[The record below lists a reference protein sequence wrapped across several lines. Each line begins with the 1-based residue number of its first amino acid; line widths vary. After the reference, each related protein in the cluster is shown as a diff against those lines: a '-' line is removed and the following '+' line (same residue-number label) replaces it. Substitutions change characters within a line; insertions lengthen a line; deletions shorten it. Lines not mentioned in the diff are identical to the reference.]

1 MALFQFR
8 IRREPLRNLLVEIF
22 NYIVLY
28 EILFFEYYVNRAYA
42 PSGKYEKSRLRARL
56 VSRSPV

>member
-1 MALFQFR
+1 MALFQLR

-28 EILFFEYYVNRAYA
+28 DILFFEYYVNTTSMRHLVNMKRLASERAWF
-42 PSGKYEKSRLRARL
+42 LR
-56 VSRSPV
+56 V